1 MIVLDNVSKTYRSW
15 RGPGVRAVSNV
26 TLEIARGE
34 VLGIAGPNGAG
45 KSTLIA
51 MLLGMLSPDEGQLT
65 IDGLAPRSYV
75 ERNGVAY
82 LPELMTW
89 PLTWRTDE
97 ALMRMSILAGIPAER
112 RRAEIDRVID
122 AVGIGEH
129 RKKKLKALS
138 KGNLQRVG
146 LAHALLTDRAMV
158 IFDEPTHGLDPVWTA
173 RFRDIVAGIR
183 RPDRAVLVA
192 SHNLDELE
200 RLCDRVAIVDQGSII
215 AIGSPREIQQRTLGH
230 SRIEIVVERPLDD
243 ATPPESIGADKVHWN
258 ENRTTLTVSSPH
270 PARAVV
276 ELVKWIDQQGVG
288 LADIH
293 LKRPT
298 LEDVFIEL
306 TGKRLRE

>member
-1 MIVLDNVSKTYRSW
+1 MIVLDNVSKTYRTW

-34 VLGIAGPNGAG
+34 VVGIAGPNGAG

-51 MLLGMLSPDEGQLT
+51 MLLGMLSPDEGRLT
-65 IDGLAPRSYV
+65 IDGVAPRAYV

-97 ALMRMSILAGIPAER
+97 ALRRMAILAGIPADR
-112 RRAEIDRVID
+112 RRAEVDRVID

-129 RKKKLKALS
+129 RRKRLKALS

-183 RPDRAVLVA
+183 RADRAVLIA

-200 RLCDRVAIVDQGSII
+200 RLCDRVAIVDRG
-215 AIGSPREIQQRTLGH
+215 AIQR
-230 SRIEIVVERPLDD
+230 VVEVRGGAGITAPRRWRIRVTQAPD
-243 ATPPESIGADKVHWN
+243 AVAAAFPGAVINGPDIECTADVAGLN
-258 ENRTTLTVSSPH
+258 
-270 PARAVV
+270 A
-276 ELVKWIDQQGVG
+276 G
-288 LADIH
+288 LAAAITAGA
-293 LKRPT
+293 LVTAVGPSESS
-298 LEDVFIEL
+298 LEEAFRSAV
-306 TGKRLRE
+306 TAR

>member
-1 MIVLDNVSKTYRSW
+1 VIVLDNVSKTYRTW

-34 VLGIAGPNGAG
+34 VVGIAGPNGAG

-51 MLLGMLSPDEGQLT
+51 MLLGMLSPDEGRLT
-65 IDGLAPRSYV
+65 IDGVAPRAYV

-97 ALMRMSILAGIPAER
+97 ALLRMAILAGIPADR
-112 RRAEIDRVID
+112 RRAEVDRVIE

-129 RKKKLKALS
+129 RRKKLKALS

-183 RPDRAVLVA
+183 RADRAVLIA

-200 RLCDRVAIVDQGSII
+200 RLCDRVAIVDRG
-215 AIGSPREIQQRTLGH
+215 AIQR
-230 SRIEIVVERPLDD
+230 VVEVRAGAGITAARRWRIRAMQAPD
-243 ATPPESIGADKVHWN
+243 AVAAAFPGAVLNGMDIECTADVAGLN
-258 ENRTTLTVSSPH
+258 
-270 PARAVV
+270 A
-276 ELVKWIDQQGVG
+276 G
-288 LADIH
+288 LAAAITAGA
-293 LKRPT
+293 LVT
-298 LEDVFIEL
+298 AVTAAESSLEEAFRSAV
-306 TGKRLRE
+306 TQR

>member
-1 MIVLDNVSKTYRSW
+1 VIVLDNVSKTYRTW

-34 VLGIAGPNGAG
+34 VVGIAGPNGAG

-51 MLLGMLSPDEGQLT
+51 MLLGMLSPDEGRLT
-65 IDGLAPRSYV
+65 IDGLAPRGYV

-97 ALMRMSILAGIPAER
+97 ALRRMAILAGIPADR
-112 RRAEIDRVID
+112 RGAEVDRVIE

-129 RKKKLKALS
+129 RRKRLKALS

-183 RPDRAVLVA
+183 RADRAVLIA

-200 RLCDRVAIVDQGSII
+200 RLCDRVAIVDRG
-215 AIGSPREIQQRTLGH
+215 AIQR
-230 SRIEIVVERPLDD
+230 VVEVRGGAGITAPRRWRIRVTQAPD
-243 ATPPESIGADKVHWN
+243 AVAAAFPG
-258 ENRTTLTVSSPH
+258 
-270 PARAVV
+270 AVV
-276 ELVKWIDQQGVG
+276 NGPDIECTADVAGLNAG
-288 LADIH
+288 LAAAITAGA
-293 LKRPT
+293 LVTAVGPSESS
-298 LEDVFIEL
+298 LEEAFRSAV
-306 TGKRLRE
+306 TQR

>member
-1 MIVLDNVSKTYRSW
+1 MIVLDNVSKTYRTW

-34 VLGIAGPNGAG
+34 VVGIAGPNGAG

-51 MLLGMLSPDEGQLT
+51 MLLGMLSPDEGRLT
-65 IDGLAPRSYV
+65 IDGLAPRGYV

-97 ALMRMSILAGIPAER
+97 ALRRMAILAGIPADR
-112 RRAEIDRVID
+112 RGAEVDRVIE

-129 RKKKLKALS
+129 RRKRLKALS

-183 RPDRAVLVA
+183 RADRAVLIA

-200 RLCDRVAIVDQGSII
+200 RLCDRVAIVDRG
-215 AIGSPREIQQRTLGH
+215 AIQR
-230 SRIEIVVERPLDD
+230 VVEVRGGAGITAPRRWRIRVTQAPD
-243 ATPPESIGADKVHWN
+243 AVAAAFPG
-258 ENRTTLTVSSPH
+258 
-270 PARAVV
+270 AVV
-276 ELVKWIDQQGVG
+276 NGPDIECTADVAGLNAG
-288 LADIH
+288 LAAAITAGA
-293 LKRPT
+293 LVTAVGPSESS
-298 LEDVFIEL
+298 LEEAFRSAV
-306 TGKRLRE
+306 TQR

>member
-1 MIVLDNVSKTYRSW
+1 MIVLDNVSKTYRTW

-34 VLGIAGPNGAG
+34 VVGIAGPNGAG

-51 MLLGMLSPDEGQLT
+51 MLLGMLSPDEGRLT
-65 IDGLAPRSYV
+65 IDGVAPRAYV

-97 ALMRMSILAGIPAER
+97 ALLRMAILAGIPADR
-112 RRAEIDRVID
+112 RRAEVDRVIE

-129 RKKKLKALS
+129 RRKKLKALS

-183 RPDRAVLVA
+183 RADRAVLIA

-200 RLCDRVAIVDQGSII
+200 RLCDRVAIVDRG
-215 AIGSPREIQQRTLGH
+215 AIQR
-230 SRIEIVVERPLDD
+230 VVEVRAGAGITAARRWRIRAMQAPD
-243 ATPPESIGADKVHWN
+243 AVAAAFPGAVLNGMDIECTADVAGLN
-258 ENRTTLTVSSPH
+258 
-270 PARAVV
+270 A
-276 ELVKWIDQQGVG
+276 G
-288 LADIH
+288 LAAAITAGA
-293 LKRPT
+293 LVT
-298 LEDVFIEL
+298 AVTAAESSLEEAFRSAV
-306 TGKRLRE
+306 TQR